1 MGGDFFLVC
10 LKETELQTK
19 IKRRKKKKIRAEDD
33 QNVCTKENQQLD
45 KTQRIQ
51 NSRMQ
56 TTDQLQRKG
65 YRYFFGSFL
74 WTMRKKNLSYQKE

>member
-1 MGGDFFLVC
+1 M
-10 LKETELQTK
+10 
-19 IKRRKKKKIRAEDD
+19 KRRKKRKKIRVEDD
-33 QNVCTKENQQLD
+33 QKVCTKENQQLD
-45 KTQRIQ
+45 KTHRIQ

-74 WTMRKKNLSYQKE
+74 WTIGKKNLSYQKE

>member
-1 MGGDFFLVC
+1 M
-10 LKETELQTK
+10 
-19 IKRRKKKKIRAEDD
+19 KRRKKRKKIRVEDD
-33 QNVCTKENQQLD
+33 QKVCTKENQQLD
-45 KTQRIQ
+45 KTHRIQ

-74 WTMRKKNLSYQKE
+74 WTMRKKNYLTKKNDPTE